1 MVRLISPYGPGGS
14 NDISL
19 RLLAEEFGRNLH
31 QQFIVENKPGA
42 GTRIAN
48 DTVAH
53 APGDGYTLLYVA
65 APYATA
71 EALFGKLTYERK
83 DLQPVAMAV
92 IAPLFLIISADAP
105 FKTLP
110 ELIAYGKSKPDGLT
124 FASPGAGSQPHL
136 AGELLFRDAGVKGLN
151 IPFRGDAA
159 SYTELLAGRV
169 DATLTALPTALP
181 YIQSGKFIV
190 LGVASAER
198 SALYPQAPT
207 LREQGF
213 PNVAAAGWYGFMA
226 PSTTPRAIVDKLQAE
241 VLRALAEPAIKDKL
255 TAQGLEVRAG
265 TAAEFGQFIDNETQK
280 MDRAD
285 PRGRASRASDG
296 YEQGMEMK
304 NALIK
309 RAAAAATC
317 SRAVDPDRTG
327 AKEIR
332 SRRIRHRDQGRP
344 DRPAQRSGLGLC
356 RDRQDPGRLHEND
369 QRSGRRERP
378 QGQLDPV

>member
-1 MVRLISPYGPGGS
+1 MIMTRRTLLGTLAVSLPAVSLSARAEDAWPSRLVRLISPYGPGGS

-19 RLLAEEFGRNLH
+19 RLFADELGRNLH

-48 DTVAH
+48 DLVAH

-71 EALFGKLTYERK
+71 EALFGKLTYDRK
-83 DLQPVAMAV
+83 DLQTVAMAV

-124 FASPGAGSQPHL
+124 FASPGAGSQPQL

-181 YIQSGKFIV
+181 YIQSGKFTV
-190 LGVASAER
+190 LGVASSER

-213 PNVAAAGWYGFMA
+213 SNVIAAGWFGFMV
-226 PSTTPRAIVDKLQAE
+226 PTKTPQSVVDRIQAAILRVLDSADIKQKLS
-241 VLRALAEPAIKDKL
+241 
-255 TAQGLEVRAG
+255 AQGLEVHAT
-265 TAAEFGQFIDNETQK
+265 TATEFSRFIDAETHK
-280 MDRAD
+280 W
-285 PRGRASRASDG
+285 S
-296 YEQGMEMK
+296 
-304 NALIK
+304 ALI
-309 RAAAAATC
+309 
-317 SRAVDPDRTG
+317 
-327 AKEIR
+327 
-332 SRRIRHRDQGRP
+332 RD
-344 DRPAQRSGLGLC
+344 AGLKG
-356 RDRQDPGRLHEND
+356 E
-369 QRSGRRERP
+369 
-378 QGQLDPV
+378 

>member
-1 MVRLISPYGPGGS
+1 
-14 NDISL
+14 
-19 RLLAEEFGRNLH
+19 
-31 QQFIVENKPGA
+31 
-42 GTRIAN
+42 
-48 DTVAH
+48 
-53 APGDGYTLLYVA
+53 
-65 APYATA
+65 
-71 EALFGKLTYERK
+71 
-83 DLQPVAMAV
+83 MAV

-241 VLRALAEPAIKDKL
+241 VLRALAEPTIKDKL

-280 MDRAD
+280 WTR
-285 PRGRASRASDG
+285 
-296 YEQGMEMK
+296 
-304 NALIK
+304 LI
-309 RAAAAATC
+309 REA
-317 SRAVDPDRTG
+317 
-327 AKEIR
+327 
-332 SRRIRHRDQGRP
+332 
-344 DRPAQRSGLGLC
+344 GLKG
-356 RDRQDPGRLHEND
+356 E
-369 QRSGRRERP
+369 
-378 QGQLDPV
+378 

>member
-1 MVRLISPYGPGGS
+1 MASFKVTRRTLLGTLAGGLVTGSSLRSQAEDAWPSRMVRLISPYGPGGS

-19 RLLAEEFGRNLH
+19 RLLAEEFGRSLR

-48 DTVAH
+48 DMVAH
-53 APGDGYTLLYVA
+53 APGDGYTILYVA

-71 EALFGKLTYERK
+71 EALFGKLTYDRK

-265 TAAEFGQFIDNETQK
+265 TGAEFGRFIDNETQK
-280 MDRAD
+280 WT
-285 PRGRASRASDG
+285 
-296 YEQGMEMK
+296 K
-304 NALIK
+304 LI
-309 RAAAAATC
+309 
-317 SRAVDPDRTG
+317 
-327 AKEIR
+327 
-332 SRRIRHRDQGRP
+332 RD
-344 DRPAQRSGLGLC
+344 AGLKG
-356 RDRQDPGRLHEND
+356 E
-369 QRSGRRERP
+369 
-378 QGQLDPV
+378 

>member
-1 MVRLISPYGPGGS
+1 MIITRRTLLGALAACLANPPFSARAEDAWPSRLVRLISPYGPGGS

-19 RLLAEEFGRNLH
+19 RLLAEELGRSLR

-48 DTVAH
+48 VLVAH
-53 APGDGYTLLYVA
+53 APGDGYTILYVA

-92 IAPLFLIISADAP
+92 IAPLFLIISADAS

-110 ELIAYGKSKPDGLT
+110 EMIAYGKSKPDGLT

-190 LGVASAER
+190 LGVASPER

-226 PSTTPRAIVDKLQAE
+226 PSTTPRTIVNKLQAE

-255 TAQGLEVRAG
+255 TAQGLEVRPG
-265 TAAEFGQFIDNETQK
+265 TATEFGQFIDNETRK
-280 MDRAD
+280 WT
-285 PRGRASRASDG
+285 
-296 YEQGMEMK
+296 
-304 NALIK
+304 N
-309 RAAAAATC
+309 
-317 SRAVDPDRTG
+317 
-327 AKEIR
+327 
-332 SRRIRHRDQGRP
+332 
-344 DRPAQRSGLGLC
+344 
-356 RDRQDPGRLHEND
+356 
-369 QRSGRRERP
+369 
-378 QGQLDPV
+378 

>member
-1 MVRLISPYGPGGS
+1 MTITRRALLGSFALSLPALSLAARAEDAWPSRLVRLISPYGPGGS

-19 RLLAEEFGRNLH
+19 RLLAEEFGRSLH

-53 APGDGYTLLYVA
+53 APGDGYTILYVA

-71 EALFGKLTYERK
+71 EALFGKLTYDRG

-110 ELIAYGKSKPDGLT
+110 ELIAYGKSRPDGLT

-181 YIQSGKFIV
+181 YIQSGKFLV

-198 SALYPQAPT
+198 TPLYPQAPT

-213 PNVAAAGWYGFMA
+213 PSVVAAGWYGFMA
-226 PSTTPRAIVDKLQAE
+226 PSTTPRAIVGKLEAE
-241 VLRALAEPAIKDKL
+241 VLRALADPAVKDRL

-265 TAAEFGQFIDNETQK
+265 GAAAFGQFIDNETRK
-280 MDRAD
+280 WT
-285 PRGRASRASDG
+285 G
-296 YEQGMEMK
+296 
-304 NALIK
+304 LI
-309 RAAAAATC
+309 
-317 SRAVDPDRTG
+317 
-327 AKEIR
+327 
-332 SRRIRHRDQGRP
+332 RD
-344 DRPAQRSGLGLC
+344 AGLKG
-356 RDRQDPGRLHEND
+356 E
-369 QRSGRRERP
+369 
-378 QGQLDPV
+378 